1 MAKYKVEFASAVLRQ
16 LKKLPTKISHH
27 LVTAAESL
35 GETPYPFGTKK
46 MRGGESL
53 WRIRVG
59 DYRIVYRV
67 EGHRL
72 VVLIVKIGHRREVY
86 R

>member
-1 MAKYKVEFASAVLRQ
+1 MSRYKVEFASAVLRN
-16 LKKLPTKISHH
+16 LEKLPSKISHK
-27 LVTAAESL
+27 LVEVAESL
-35 GETPYPFGTKK
+35 GETPYPIGTKK
-46 MRGGESL
+46 MIGNEGL

-59 DYRIVYRV
+59 DYRIVYKV